1 MTSTTRIRLT
11 AGLLAIV
18 FFALAGATSVAVN
31 ASASRGK
38 LVWTDSASDNDPP
51 QVALGIAMGAFR
63 GLFVNVLWIR
73 ANNLKEE
80 GKYYEARDLSSAIT
94 KLQPRF
100 PRVWVFHAW
109 NLAYNISVTTQTR
122 EERWSWVNQG
132 IQLLRDEGIPAN
144 PNDML
149 LHKELAWTFLH
160 KIQGYT
166 DDANGYYKRRLA
178 EEWTWVLGPPPPPS
192 PDMKDRK
199 LAIQKHLDWFRPITQ
214 APDALDDVI
223 NARPEVGELL
233 TELRSRVGVAPD
245 FDLLRRYEFAK
256 ALSSSSLRYK
266 FEASSGPKTAA
277 MIELIKDPRFADAWT
292 DLLLHVRKR
301 VLTDRYHMEPAR
313 MLRYMDYYGPL
324 DWRHPGSHAVY
335 WSARGSELALPR
347 YTEENRKNFDF
358 INNDRMTIQAVQ
370 ELARSGEIYF
380 SVLDFI
386 AGNDQ
391 FYLAMP
397 NVHFVQTYG
406 DILQSLVDR
415 SWADSDQRSY
425 SFYAAGY
432 ENFLKDQVR
441 YYFRRGQKDIAEKLY
456 SDLRN
461 YPHQNNNDPER
472 PFIMSRPLAEFVDR
486 QVADQEKV
494 PQVAVSE
501 TVGALQ
507 GAYTSGLLAGNMEEF
522 RAQIEYAKQ
531 FHRYYMDAQARLN
544 TLDIGTARMEMM
556 DKDFGVVAGVVF
568 AQLCAI
574 VPREQAE
581 ALYARAPDDLRVYA
595 FDLLV
600 ERYKEEIAGEVAK
613 GGKPFDE
620 LFPEP
625 PLIAEH
631 RAKMEEK
638 AAQMRELQE
647 KMQQRLK

>member
-1 MTSTTRIRLT
+1 MTSTTRTRLV
-11 AGLLAIV
+11 AGLLALI
-18 FFALAGATSVAVN
+18 FFALAGVTSIAVN
-31 ASASRGK
+31 ASASRSK

-73 ANNLKEE
+73 ANNLKEA
-80 GKYYEARDLSSAIT
+80 GKYYEARDLASAIT

-109 NLAYNISVTTQTR
+109 NMAYNISVTTQTR
-122 EERWSWVNQG
+122 EERWNWVNQG

-149 LHKELAWTFLH
+149 LHKELAWIYLH

-166 DDANGYYKRRLA
+166 DDANGYYKRRFA
-178 EEWTWVLGPPPPPS
+178 EEWTWVLGPPPAPT
-192 PDMKDRK
+192 PDMRDRK
-199 LAIQKHLDWFRPITQ
+199 VAIEKYLEWFRPITQ
-214 APDALDDVI
+214 APDKIEDLVKS
-223 NARPEVGELL
+223 RPEVGTLL
-233 TELRSRVGVAPD
+233 GELRSRIGTGAD
-245 FDLLRRYEFAK
+245 LDLLRRYEFAK
-256 ALSSSSLRYK
+256 ALATSSLRYR
-266 FEASSGPKTAA
+266 FEERSGPKTAA
-277 MIELIKDPRFADAWT
+277 IMDMIKDPRFTQAWPS
-292 DLLLHVRKR
+292 LLAHVRKR
-301 VLTDRYHMEPAR
+301 TLIDQYHMEPER
-313 MLRYMDYYGPL
+313 MLRYMQYYGPM
-324 DWRHPGSHAVY
+324 DWRHPASHGVY
-335 WSARGSELALPR
+335 WSARGSEQSVPR

-358 INNDRMTIQAVQ
+358 INNDRMTIQSIQ

-386 AGNDQ
+386 AGNEQ
-391 FYLAMP
+391 YYLAMP

-415 SWADSDQRSY
+415 SWADTDKRAY

-432 ENFLKDQVR
+432 ENFLKDQIR
-441 YYFRRGQKDIAEKLY
+441 YYYRRGQKDIAEKLY
-456 SDLRN
+456 SELRT
-461 YPHQNNNDPER
+461 YPHQNMNDPDR

-486 QVADQEKV
+486 EVANQEKV

-507 GAYTSGLLAGNMEEF
+507 GAYTSGLLAGNMDEF

-531 FHRYYMDAQARLN
+531 FHRYYMEAQAKDN
-544 TLDIGTARMEMM
+544 PLDMGTSRMEMM

-581 ALYARAPDDLRVYA
+581 ALYSRATEDLRVYA
-595 FDLLV
+595 YDILAGRF
-600 ERYKEEIAGEVAK
+600 KEEIASEVPK
-613 GGKPFDE
+613 GGKAFDE
-620 LFPEP
+620 IFPEP
-625 PLIAEH
+625 PLMAEH
-631 RAKMEEK
+631 RARMEDK
-638 AAQMRELQE
+638 AAKMRELQD
-647 KMQQRLK
+647 KIQQQQK